1 MQMKLKW
8 MSLLALLSVMLVFS
22 SCKKEDD
29 GPALQNETFPLVNLS
44 SGSSQSAGTFRIL
57 EQSNGNAAVEINLA
71 QAFRINGARFS
82 AVIVTYDESTD
93 SELVYANLGEINGNS
108 ARVLINPVLQ
118 LSTNQAISYA
128 DLTARTGYT
137 LKLLNGANVQ
147 ASGQIQ

>member
-1 MQMKLKW
+1 MKWKW
-8 MSLLALLSVMLVFS
+8 MSLLSLLSVAIILI
-22 SCKKEDD
+22 SCNKNDED
-29 GPALQNETFPLVNLS
+29 GPALQNETYQLVNLS

-71 QAFRINGARFS
+71 QAFRINGARFN

-93 SELVYANLGEINGNS
+93 SELVYANLGEINGGS

-128 DLTARTGYT
+128 DLTGRTGYT

>member
-1 MQMKLKW
+1 MKLKW